1 MFPALLFSTMST
13 RGCKN
18 SANSF
23 CYICGEFVIK
33 KHQRNITDFVKKVY
47 LAYFGT
53 RLGDQDK
60 SWAPHKVCYVCV
72 EDLRKWSKKEKK
84 TFKFAIPMIWREPTN
99 HSDDC
104 YFCSVDI
111 TGHNSKNKKVISYPN
126 LLSAIRPVEHSEVL
140 PVPEPPDDL
149 NSIETELSSDVQS
162 GLDEQDDE
170 DFQCSMENVEP
181 KLFNQIEL
189 NDLVRDLGLTKE
201 KAELLGSRLKE
212 KNLLTVGTNIYVYR
226 KREQQFSQ
234 FFEQEGDLVY
244 CSDIPALINEFG
256 IEYKKEDWRL
266 FIDSSKTSLKA
277 VLLHNGN
284 MYASIPVGHSVHMKE
299 SYENLEIVL
308 NKIDYSAH
316 GWMICGDLKVLC
328 MLLGQQGGFTK
339 FPCFLCEWDSRAR
352 DQHWCKKN
360 WPKRKSLKPGEKN
373 IVRKKLVDPKNVLLP
388 PLHIKLGLM
397 KQFVKA
403 LPKDGPC
410 FKYLCK
416 KFPHISEAKLK
427 EGIFVGPDIRKMMF
441 DINFEST
448 MTFNEKEA
456 WVSFKQVVTKF
467 LGNKKDPGYVSIVAN
482 MLKKFQYL
490 GCLMSLKIHFLDSHL
505 DYFPDNLGDVSE
517 EQGERFHQ
525 DIKLMEKRYQGRWNT
540 SMMADYCW
548 SLHRDVQ
555 QATHRR
561 KSYTRSFKEKRERK
575 YKPIPSS

>member
-1 MFPALLFSTMST
+1 MSN
-13 RGCKN
+13 RACKN
-18 SANSF
+18 SADNF
-23 CYICGEFVIK
+23 CYICGEFMIK
-33 KHQRNITDFVKKVY
+33 KQKRNITDFVKKVY
-47 LAYFGT
+47 LLYFGI

-72 EDLRKWSKKEKK
+72 EDLRKWSKSQKK
-84 TFKFAIPMIWREPTN
+84 TFKFAVPMIWREPRN

-140 PVPEPPDDL
+140 PVPEPPNDL
-149 NSIETELSSDVQS
+149 NSIETELFSDEQS
-162 GLDEQDDE
+162 ELDEQDNE
-170 DFQCSMENVEP
+170 EFQSITENVEP

-212 KNLLTVGTNIYVYR
+212 KNLLAEGTNIYVFR

-234 FFEQEGDLVY
+234 FFHQDGDLVY

-256 IEYKKEDWRL
+256 IDYKREDWRL

-284 MYASIPVGHSVHMKE
+284 TYASIPVGHSVHMKE

-308 NKIDYSAH
+308 TKIDYSAH

-352 DQHWCKKN
+352 DQHWCKKS
-360 WPKRKSLKPGEKN
+360 WPKRKSLIPGEKN
-373 IVRKKLVDPKNVLLP
+373 ILRSQLVDTKNILLP

-410 FKYLCK
+410 FKYLCQ
-416 KFPHISEAKLK
+416 KFPHLSEAKLK
-427 EGIFVGPDIRKMMF
+427 EGIFNGPDIRKMMF
-441 DINFEST
+441 DMNFAST
-448 MTFNEKEA
+448 MTLNEKEA
-456 WVSFKQVVTKF
+456 WVSFKEVVTKF
-467 LGNKKDPGYVSIVAN
+467 LGNKKDPEYVSIVAN
-482 MLKKFQYL
+482 MLNKFKYL
-490 GCLMSLKIHFLDSHL
+490 GCLMSLKVHFLNSHL

-525 DIKLMEKRYQGRWNT
+525 DIKLMEKRYQGRWN
-540 SMMADYCW
+540 SNMMGDYCW
-548 SLHRDVQ
+548 SLHREVQ

-561 KSYTRSFKEKRERK
+561 KSNTRSFREKRERK
-575 YKPIPSS
+575 SRPIPSD

>member
-234 FFEQEGDLVY
+234 FF
-244 CSDIPALINEFG
+244 
-256 IEYKKEDWRL
+256 
-266 FIDSSKTSLKA
+266 
-277 VLLHNGN
+277 
-284 MYASIPVGHSVHMKE
+284 
-299 SYENLEIVL
+299 
-308 NKIDYSAH
+308 
-316 GWMICGDLKVLC
+316 
-328 MLLGQQGGFTK
+328 
-339 FPCFLCEWDSRAR
+339 
-352 DQHWCKKN
+352 
-360 WPKRKSLKPGEKN
+360 
-373 IVRKKLVDPKNVLLP
+373 
-388 PLHIKLGLM
+388 
-397 KQFVKA
+397 
-403 LPKDGPC
+403 
-410 FKYLCK
+410 
-416 KFPHISEAKLK
+416 
-427 EGIFVGPDIRKMMF
+427 
-441 DINFEST
+441 
-448 MTFNEKEA
+448 
-456 WVSFKQVVTKF
+456 
-467 LGNKKDPGYVSIVAN
+467 
-482 MLKKFQYL
+482 
-490 GCLMSLKIHFLDSHL
+490 
-505 DYFPDNLGDVSE
+505 
-517 EQGERFHQ
+517 
-525 DIKLMEKRYQGRWNT
+525 
-540 SMMADYCW
+540 
-548 SLHRDVQ
+548 
-555 QATHRR
+555 
-561 KSYTRSFKEKRERK
+561 
-575 YKPIPSS
+575 

>member
-1 MFPALLFSTMST
+1 MSN

-18 SANSF
+18 SADSF

-33 KHQRNITDFVKKVY
+33 KHQRNITDFVQKVY
-47 LAYFGT
+47 FSYFGIK
-53 RLGDQDK
+53 LGDQDK

-84 TFKFAIPMIWREPTN
+84 AFKFAVPMVWREPRN
-99 HSDDC
+99 HTDDC
-104 YFCSVDI
+104 YFCSIDI

-126 LLSAIRPVEHSEVL
+126 LISAIRPVKHNVDL
-140 PVPEPPDDL
+140 PVPEPLDDL
-149 NSIETELSSDVQS
+149 NSVQTEMFSDVQS
-162 GLDEQDDE
+162 ELDEQDDE
-170 DFQCSMENVEP
+170 EFHCTTGNIEP
-181 KLFNQIEL
+181 NLFTQIEL

-212 KNLLTVGTNIYVYR
+212 KNLLAVGTSIYVYR
-226 KREQQFSQ
+226 KREQQFSN
-234 FFEQEGDLVY
+234 FFVQEGDLVY
-244 CSDIPALINEFG
+244 CSDIPGLMNEFG
-256 IEYKKEDWRL
+256 VEYKKEDWRL

-284 MYASIPVGHSVHMKE
+284 TYASIPVGHSVHMKE

-308 NKIDYSAH
+308 NKIGYSAH
-316 GWMICGDLKVLC
+316 GWMICGDLKVTC

-352 DQHWCKKN
+352 DQHWCRKN
-360 WPKRKSLKPGEKN
+360 WPVRESLKPGEKN
-373 IVRKKLVDPKNVLLP
+373 ILRKNLVDPKNILLP

-410 FKYLCK
+410 FKYLCQ
-416 KFPHISEAKLK
+416 KFPKLSEAKLK
-427 EGIFVGPDIRKMMF
+427 EGVFVGPDIRKMMF
-441 DINFEST
+441 DVTFETT
-448 MTFNEKEA
+448 MTINEKEA

-467 LGNKKDPGYVSIVAN
+467 LGNAKDPEYGTIVAN
-482 MLKKFQYL
+482 MLKKFEKL
-490 GCLMSLKIHFLDSHL
+490 GCLMSLKVHFLNSHL
-505 DYFPDNLGDVSE
+505 DYFPENLGDVSE

-525 DIKLMEKRYQGRWNT
+525 DIKLMEKRYQGRWDIN
-540 SMMADYCW
+540 MMGDYCW
-548 SLHRDVQ
+548 SLHREAQ
-555 QATHRR
+555 HATHRR

-575 YKPIPSS
+575 YKPIPSNY

>member
-244 CSDIPALINEFG
+244 CSDILALIDEFG